1 MSISNNQKGGFIA
14 MSVKTV
20 SFRLDQEEWA
30 KMTYLMRRASI
41 TSASAFVR
49 KCVFQKKIKV
59 VKTSLATERMLYE
72 LNRTVT
78 SIEMLCDKWM
88 ERSVMPDTTNQ
99 LRTLVGKIME
109 AIEKYDQ
116 LLIEEVSDQAS
127 NEMTKEG
134 GGEDDL
140 QN

>member
-1 MSISNNQKGGFIA
+1 
-14 MSVKTV
+14 MSVKTI

-78 SIEMLCDKWM
+78 ALEALCDKWKS
-88 ERSVMPDTTNQ
+88 RSVMPDTTNQ
-99 LRTLVGKIME
+99 LQGQIKKITE
-109 AIEKYDQ
+109 SIERYDQ
-116 LLIEEVSDQAS
+116 LLIEEVDAQNS
-127 NEMTKEG
+127 NELPKDG
-134 GGEDDL
+134 GVEDDL

>member
-1 MSISNNQKGGFIA
+1 MSA
-14 MSVKTV
+14 KTI

-72 LNRTVT
+72 LSRTVT
-78 SIEMLCDKWM
+78 SIEMLCEKWS
-88 ERSVMPDTTNQ
+88 ERSVMPDTTSQ
-99 LRTLVGKIME
+99 LQGLIGKVMD

-116 LLIEEVSDQAS
+116 LLSEEVAEQNS

>member
-1 MSISNNQKGGFIA
+1 
-14 MSVKTV
+14 MSVKTI

-78 SIEMLCDKWM
+78 ALESLCEKWKS
-88 ERSVMPDTTNQ
+88 RSVMPDTTSQ
-99 LRTLVGKIME
+99 LQGLIKKITE
-109 AIEKYDQ
+109 AIERYDQ
-116 LLIEEVSDQAS
+116 LLIEEVSNQNS
-127 NEMTKEG
+127 NEMPKEEG
-134 GGEDDL
+134 GEYDM

>member
-1 MSISNNQKGGFIA
+1 
-14 MSVKTV
+14 MSVKTI
-20 SFRLDQEEWA
+20 SFRLSQEEWA
-30 KMTYLMRRASI
+30 KMTYLMKRASI

-72 LNRTVT
+72 LNRSVT
-78 SIEMLCDKWM
+78 ALESLCEKWR

-99 LRTLVGKIME
+99 LQGLIGKVMD
-109 AIEKYDQ
+109 AIDKYDQ
-116 LLIEEVSDQAS
+116 LLAEEVAEQNS

-140 QN
+140 QD

>member
-1 MSISNNQKGGFIA
+1 

-72 LNRTVT
+72 LSRAVT
-78 SIEMLCDKWM
+78 SIEMLCEKWR

-99 LRTLVGKIME
+99 LQGLIGKVME
-109 AIEKYDQ
+109 AIDKYDQ
-116 LLIEEVSDQAS
+116 LLAEEVAEQNS
-127 NEMTKEG
+127 NELTNVG

-140 QN
+140 QD

>member
-1 MSISNNQKGGFIA
+1 

-72 LNRTVT
+72 LSRAVT
-78 SIEMLCDKWM
+78 SIEMLCEKWR

-99 LRTLVGKIME
+99 LQGLIGKVME
-109 AIEKYDQ
+109 AIDKYDQ
-116 LLIEEVSDQAS
+116 LLAEEVAEQNS
-127 NEMTKEG
+127 NELTNVG
-134 GGEDDL
+134 VGEDDL
-140 QN
+140 QD

>member
-1 MSISNNQKGGFIA
+1 
-14 MSVKTV
+14 MSVKTI

-78 SIEMLCDKWM
+78 ALESLCDKWKA
-88 ERSVMPDTTNQ
+88 RSVMPDTTSQ
-99 LRTLVGKIME
+99 LQGLINKITD
-109 AIEKYDQ
+109 AIERYDR
-116 LLIEEVSDQAS
+116 LLIEEVSEQNS
-127 NEMTKEG
+127 NELPKE

>member
-1 MSISNNQKGGFIA
+1 

-72 LNRTVT
+72 LNRSVT
-78 SIEMLCDKWM
+78 ALESLCEKWM
-88 ERSVMPDTTNQ
+88 ARSVMPDTTSQ
-99 LRTLVGKIME
+99 LRTLTGKIME
-109 AIEKYDQ
+109 AIDKYDQ
-116 LLIEEVSDQAS
+116 LLAEEVAEQNS

-140 QN
+140 QD